1 MNSLEIDNGRT
12 KGGGQAGEYIR
23 YPDSWVPAAELG
35 KRIPPY
41 APTANISSFINEHH
55 RYYAECPLTNGFLVD
70 LGIPGWLRR
79 EDALKLYELAYFSS
93 GDILELGCFK
103 GLSTSILSRAVLD
116 SGDMKGITTVDAG
129 LRYLLVARKN
139 LAMRGLGR
147 PVKMRWD
154 DGANACRKLAARG
167 RRFGFV
173 FVDHSHAYD
182 AVAAVCQWMPEL
194 LLPGGFCLFHDFNDE
209 RNNDP
214 DEPEYG
220 VSQAVTE
227 HLRPPFHFYGIF
239 GCTALYR
246 NGR

>member
-1 MNSLEIDNGRT
+1 MHNRGIDNVTTRARVKSGDF
-12 KGGGQAGEYIR
+12 IR
-23 YPDSWVPAAELG
+23 YPDSWMPVEELG
-35 KRIPPY
+35 KRFPPY

-55 RYYAECPLTNGFLVD
+55 RYYSECPLKNGFLVD

-103 GLSTSILSRAVLD
+103 GLSTSILSQAVLD
-116 SGDMKGITTVDAG
+116 SGAKKGITTVDAG

-139 LAMRGLGR
+139 LAVRRLGK
-147 PVKMRWD
+147 PVTMRWD
-154 DGANACRKLAARG
+154 DGTNACRQLAARG

-182 AVAAVCQWMPEL
+182 AVAAVCRWLPEL
-194 LLPGGFCLFHDFNDE
+194 LVPGGFCLFHDFNDD

-214 DEPEYG
+214 NEPEYG

-227 HLRPPFHFYGIF
+227 HLRPPFEFYGIF

-246 NGR
+246 YRS